1 MVSTP
6 TPARGGRE
14 GEAQAGSTEG
24 GLDAALRAFSKQA
37 RSSGTTTRE
46 SNTFQVAQGPFS
58 ASGETGGPPIVVPPL
73 PLPTMGRPPRR
84 ATPSAIGILAPLPD
98 GSAPPKYTVEEE
110 IGRGGM
116 GRVLKVFDT
125 DLKRTVAMK
134 VLGEAR
140 PQLDAVARF
149 LEEAQVNG
157 KLEHPGIVPIH
168 ELGVD
173 EQGRPYFTMKLL
185 SDGKTLAD
193 VIDLLKAGDEE
204 THRRFTFD
212 RRSAL
217 IQQLC
222 QALAHAHG
230 RGIVHRDIKP
240 SNILVGPTGEVY
252 LFDWGIAVE
261 APAPVDLASGAPSRE
276 STIVGTPAYMAP
288 EQARGLPA
296 DPRSDLY
303 SLSAVLYELLTL
315 HHYLG
320 IDTAEP
326 ATHEQLERVV
336 REPPLDAESHV
347 DPVGGRIPRM
357 LSRICRKG
365 LAKDPADRYQSA
377 LELEVALQG
386 WQEGCGPV
394 VCPGTA
400 LQRGMSRSIRW
411 IDRWPFAAP
420 LLAYVLLAL
429 AAGGIVGWV
438 RQLIQAFA

>member
-1 MVSTP
+1 VVSTP
-6 TPARGGRE
+6 TPARGRE
-14 GEAQAGSTEG
+14 GEAQSGSTEG
-24 GLDAALRAFSKQA
+24 GLDAALRAFSAQA
-37 RSSGTTTRE
+37 RSSGTTTRQSGSHDVAPKAFVE
-46 SNTFQVAQGPFS
+46 S
-58 ASGETGGPPIVVPPL
+58 ETTGPPIVVPPL
-73 PLPTMGRPPRR
+73 PLGRPPRR

-98 GSAPPKYTVEEE
+98 GSAPPKYTVEAE

-185 SDGKTLAD
+185 SEGKTLAD
-193 VIDLLKAGDEE
+193 VIDLLRARDEE
-204 THRRFTFD
+204 AHRRFSFD

-222 QALAHAHG
+222 QALAHAHS

-261 APAPVDLASGAPSRE
+261 VAATPGAATPGGPAAE
-276 STIVGTPAYMAP
+276 STIVGTPAYMSP

-320 IDTAEP
+320 IDTTEP
-326 ATHEQLERVV
+326 ATQEQLQRVL
-336 REPPLDAESHV
+336 REPPLEAETHV
-347 DPVGGRIPRM
+347 DPVAGRIPRM

-438 RQLIQAFA
+438 RQLMQAFA